1 MGDPAV
7 GDVVDGVAVNPVA
20 DDAPQVEEE
29 ADEEE
34 GEGVDVGQVG
44 EGHDV
49 AGDEK
54 EGDAHGDS
62 GHCGLHGGVA
72 ELVDA
77 FVGH

>member
-7 GDVVDGVAVNPVA
+7 GDVVDGVAVYPVA
-20 DDAPQVEEE
+20 DDAPQVEEQ
-29 ADEEE
+29 ADEED

-49 AGDEK
+49 SGHEK
-54 EGDAHGDS
+54 QGYAHGDS
-62 GHCGLHGGVA
+62 GHCGFHGGVA